1 MREASYHPIQRE
13 KRLIAWENSLVC
25 LCRVCSGM
33 LSSKTRAWAELD
45 KRNQLS
51 FFSGT
56 GCNSCGLVPCLIL
69 WNLPVYFLNIMYTLL
84 YSFGEQLTLS
94 VMRIIAISLSLHSGS
109 IAFLL
114 PHLFVIEKCLLIH
127 KMNELWFGGKRSKS
141 ILKCLTIGKKYVKIF
156 SEKDIVMVVEM
167 CLKIAYQNFY
177 RQTIKCMG
185 SQKEF
190 FLKWI

>member
-1 MREASYHPIQRE
+1 MWISALPY
-13 KRLIAWENSLVC
+13 SLK
-25 LCRVCSGM
+25 LTSL
-33 LSSKTRAWAELD
+33 LS
-45 KRNQLS
+45 QYY
-51 FFSGT
+51 
-56 GCNSCGLVPCLIL
+56 V
-69 WNLPVYFLNIMYTLL
+69 YTLL

-156 SEKDIVMVVEM
+156 SE
-167 CLKIAYQNFY
+167 
-177 RQTIKCMG
+177 
-185 SQKEF
+185 
-190 FLKWI
+190 